1 MPDSVTSPMVSIIMP
16 TYNRAAY
23 IAETIESIRN
33 QTYTN
38 WELIIVDDGSDD
50 NTEEVV
56 EKINDN
62 KIQFYKAGRIG
73 IGSRIKNI
81 GLEKATGELI
91 AFIDSDDLWTQT
103 KLEKQVI
110 ALQQYPEAGFS
121 LTGGYNFRNSNEP
134 LEYFYKQREGVK
146 YGNVFIA
153 CFKSEIAATTSTL
166 ILKKECVRVTGCFKD
181 MKPLSDVDFILSL
194 ASNFNAII
202 LYEPLFYRRLHDTN
216 YSSLNWEKRHYQGLE
231 MIKSYKSFLPSK
243 LISDS
248 LFKSY
253 INFGEHYR
261 QHEESRKAVCQFFN
275 AWKSRP
281 FSIVP
286 LKKIAKAILYTFKK

>member
-1 MPDSVTSPMVSIIMP
+1 MLNIVTSPKVSVIIP

-23 IAETIESIRN
+23 IGETIESIQN

-38 WELIIVDDGSDD
+38 WEMIIIDDGSDD
-50 NTEEVV
+50 DTEELI

-62 KIQFYKAGRIG
+62 RIRFYKAGRIG
-73 IGSRIKNI
+73 IRSTIKNI

-91 AFIDSDDLWTQT
+91 AFLDSDDLWAQT
-103 KLEKQVI
+103 KLEKQVF

-121 LTGGYNFRNSNEP
+121 LTGGYNFRNINEP
-134 LEYFYKQREGVK
+134 LEYFYKQKEGVK
-146 YGNVFIA
+146 YGNIFIA

-166 ILKKECVRVTGCFKD
+166 IFKKECVQVIGGFKI
-181 MKPLSDVDFILSL
+181 KPLSEVDFILSL
-194 ASNFNAII
+194 ANNFNAII

-216 YSSLNWEKRHYQGLE
+216 LSSLNWEKRHYQGLE

-275 AWKSRP
+275 AWKSKP

-286 LKKIAKAILYTFKK
+286 LKKIAKAVLYTFKK